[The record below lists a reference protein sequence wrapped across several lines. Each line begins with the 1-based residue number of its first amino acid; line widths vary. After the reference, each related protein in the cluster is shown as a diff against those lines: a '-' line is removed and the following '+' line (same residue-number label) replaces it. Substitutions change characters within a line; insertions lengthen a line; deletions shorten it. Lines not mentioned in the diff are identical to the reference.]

1 MVWRLRDLISV
12 VSHMLYQLLARG
24 KVYCVLPMSIYF
36 KTFHFPLRKEVT
48 DTEIGQKQQVILSY
62 ILKKKKKAITMSTS
76 LSPKKGQ
83 KKELAVLLSIAIED
97 NGSQT
102 VSIML
107 KKSNN

>member
-1 MVWRLRDLISV
+1 M
-12 VSHMLYQLLARG
+12 VSHMLYQHLARG

-36 KTFHFPLRKEVT
+36 KAFHFPLRKEVT

-62 ILKKKKKAITMSTS
+62 ILKKKKKKAITMSTS

-83 KKELAVLLSIAIED
+83 KKELAVLLSIAIDD

>member
-1 MVWRLRDLISV
+1 
-12 VSHMLYQLLARG
+12 
-24 KVYCVLPMSIYF
+24 
-36 KTFHFPLRKEVT
+36 
-48 DTEIGQKQQVILSY
+48 
-62 ILKKKKKAITMSTS
+62 MSTS

-83 KKELAVLLSIAIED
+83 KKELAVLLSIAIDD

>member
-1 MVWRLRDLISV
+1 M
-12 VSHMLYQLLARG
+12 VSHMLYQHLARG

-36 KTFHFPLRKEVT
+36 KAFHFPLRKEVT

-62 ILKKKKKAITMSTS
+62 ILKKKKKKKAITMSTS

-83 KKELAVLLSIAIED
+83 KKELAVLLSIAIDD